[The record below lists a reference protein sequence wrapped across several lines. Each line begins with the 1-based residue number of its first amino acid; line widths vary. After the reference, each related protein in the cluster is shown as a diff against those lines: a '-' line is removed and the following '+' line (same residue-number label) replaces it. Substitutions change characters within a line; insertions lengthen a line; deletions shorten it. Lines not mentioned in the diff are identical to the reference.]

1 MRKQTLK
8 WDGLG
13 GNIVQIPQPKVR
25 RVVKEYI
32 KPQWLI
38 DYILKRDRILWKMFP
53 GSRLEIEEMHKGDKK
68 VEVEKSQMTMNI

>member
-13 GNIVQIPQPKVR
+13 GNIVQILQPKKT
-25 RVVKEYI
+25 VVKKEYV
-32 KPQWLI
+32 KPQWMV

-53 GSRLEIEEMHKGDKK
+53 GSRLEIEEMHKGYKK
-68 VEVEKSQMTMNI
+68 VEVEESQLIMNI